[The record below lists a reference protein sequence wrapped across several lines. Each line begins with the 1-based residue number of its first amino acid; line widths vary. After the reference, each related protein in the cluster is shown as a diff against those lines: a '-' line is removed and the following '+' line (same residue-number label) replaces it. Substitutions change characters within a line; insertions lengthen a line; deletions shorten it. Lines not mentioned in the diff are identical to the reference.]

1 MQTFSLDSVVYTNTQ
16 FKRFVCVFI
25 LENLWQFGLKEKH
38 PPTKLRKVDLSANN
52 TKKLYTC
59 INCIHKVAHSFGLKI
74 YSVCENFYAKKFM
87 IIFISNVNYINWWH
101 LVTTLPASEYLLNTL
116 TSPVKWHDVVC
127 LQIKIATNDPEV
139 KITVHL
145 TTRKIYRK

>member
-59 INCIHKVAHSFGLKI
+59 INCIHKVAHSFGLNKLI
-74 YSVCENFYAKKFM
+74 QE
-87 IIFISNVNYINWWH
+87 YIQ
-101 LVTTLPASEYLLNTL
+101 S
-116 TSPVKWHDVVC
+116 
-127 LQIKIATNDPEV
+127 V
-139 KITVHL
+139 KIFTPKNSWHIL
-145 TTRKIYRK
+145 FRM